1 MSFVPFWQRIWG
13 EMSPEEEAVPLL
25 KKGYGCGINTWV
37 TADMYSDGVSKIII
51 GKYYLSM
58 SSFGAK

>member
-1 MSFVPFWQRIWG
+1 
-13 EMSPEEEAVPLL
+13 MSPEEEAVPLL